1 MSTTSTVTASQSQAS
16 AEIDKQFIYDFH
28 LLADYLDVLR
38 QKLRLAVVYGGDK
51 HVEGAVLH
59 KTHNPRSWKS
69 YEAVARDIQTALRE
83 LGFRNVALMPD
94 DMRLSQRL
102 KEENVHLVWLNTGG
116 VQGYS
121 PVTHTPSI
129 LEMLGIPYVGHNP
142 LNSTILDNKHL
153 FKYELQALGINTAP
167 FITWNASQ
175 GMLKPQSNARFV
187 EVFGDFSGPFVVKP
201 VSGRASLLVSVV
213 KRVDDLTNAATE
225 VFRATNNTVVI
236 EKYLPGREFC
246 VSVCGGLICTQ
257 GHLKK
262 ISGPFAFSPVERS
275 FEPGEEIFTSMDK
288 KAITAERAHL
298 IGDGEALV
306 KQQLLNLAR
315 KIYSG
320 FSLNALVRADVR
332 ADTDGTLY
340 VLEANPK
347 PDLKRPEND
356 VISLVTIGLSE
367 HQMSYSD
374 LIYGM
379 LADRLDYMLT
389 YRTRTIQHI
398 VDLLK

>member
-1 MSTTSTVTASQSQAS
+1 MSTTSSTANQSQAS
-16 AEIDKQFIYDFH
+16 AETDKQFIYDFH
-28 LLADYLDVLR
+28 LLADYFDVLR
-38 QKLRLAVVYGGDK
+38 QTLRIAVVYGGDK
-51 HVEGAVLH
+51 QMEGAVIY

-69 YEAVARDIQTALRE
+69 YESVARDIQSSLRE
-83 LGFRNVALMPD
+83 LGFRHVALMAD
-94 DMRLSQRL
+94 DMRLTQRL
-102 KEENVHLVWLNTGG
+102 KDENIHLVWLNTGG

-121 PVTHTPSI
+121 PVTHTPST

-175 GMLKPQSNARFV
+175 GMLKPRANARFN
-187 EVFGDFSGPFVVKP
+187 EVFGDYAGPFVVKP

-213 KRVDDLTNAATE
+213 KKLEDLTTAVTD
-225 VFRATNNTVVI
+225 VYRATNNTVVI
-236 EKYLPGREFC
+236 EMFLPGREFC
-246 VSVCGGLICTQ
+246 VAVCGGLLCSQ
-257 GHLKK
+257 GALTK

-298 IGDGEALV
+298 IGDNDTLL

-320 FSLNALVRADVR
+320 FSLNALVRVDVR
-332 ADTDGTLY
+332 ADTDGSLY

-347 PDLKRPEND
+347 PDLKRPENN
-356 VISLVTIGLSE
+356 VISLVTIGLDE
-367 HQMSYSD
+367 HHMSFND

>member
-1 MSTTSTVTASQSQAS
+1 MSTTSSAANPSQVS

-28 LLADYLDVLR
+28 LLADYLEVLR
-38 QKLRLAVVYGGDK
+38 QTLRIAVVYGGDK
-51 HVEGAVLH
+51 QVEGAVIH

-69 YEAVARDIQTALRE
+69 YEAVARDIQSALRE

-94 DMRLSQRL
+94 DMHLSQRL
-102 KEENVHLVWLNTGG
+102 KDENIHLVWLNTGG

-121 PVTHTPSI
+121 PVTHTPST

-175 GMLKPQSNARFV
+175 GMLKPRTHARFK
-187 EVFGDFSGPFVVKP
+187 EVFGDYAGPFVVKP

-213 KRVDDLTNAATE
+213 NKLDDLTAAATD
-225 VFRATNNTVVI
+225 VYRATNNTVVV
-236 EKYLPGREFC
+236 EMFLPGREFC
-246 VSVCGGLICTQ
+246 VAVCGGLICSQ
-257 GHLKK
+257 GQLTK

-298 IGDGEALV
+298 IGDEDTLLR
-306 KQQLLNLAR
+306 QQLLNLAR

-320 FSLNALVRADVR
+320 FSLNSIVRADVR

-356 VISLVTIGLSE
+356 VISLVTIGLKE
-367 HQMSYSD
+367 HNMSYND

>member
-1 MSTTSTVTASQSQAS
+1 MSTTTSTASQSQAS
-16 AEIDKQFIYDFH
+16 AETDKQFIYDFH

-38 QKLRLAVVYGGDK
+38 QTLRIAVVYGGDK
-51 HVEGAVLH
+51 HVDGAVIH

-69 YEAVARDIQTALRE
+69 YETVARDIQTALRE
-83 LGFRNVALMPD
+83 LGFRYVALIPD

-102 KEENVHLVWLNTGG
+102 KEDNIHLVWLNTGG

-121 PVTHTPSI
+121 PVTHTPST

-153 FKYELQALGINTAP
+153 FKYELQSLGINTAP

-175 GMLKPQSNARFV
+175 GMLKPHTNARFN
-187 EVFGDFSGPFVVKP
+187 EIFGDYSGPFVVKP

-213 KRVDDLTNAATE
+213 KRIDDLTTAATD
-225 VFRATNNTVVI
+225 VYRATNNTVVI
-236 EKYLPGREFC
+236 EMFLPGREFC
-246 VSVCGGLICTQ
+246 VSVCGGLICSQ
-257 GHLKK
+257 GQLTK

-275 FEPGEEIFTSMDK
+275 FEPGEDIFTSMDK

-298 IGDGEALV
+298 IGDNDLLL

-320 FSLNALVRADVR
+320 FSLNSLIRADIR
-332 ADTDGTLY
+332 ADSDGTLY

-347 PDLKRPEND
+347 PDLKRPENN
-356 VISLVTIGLSE
+356 VISLVTIGLGE
-367 HQMSYSD
+367 HNMSYSD

>member
-1 MSTTSTVTASQSQAS
+1 MSTTSSTASQSQAS
-16 AEIDKQFIYDFH
+16 AETDKQFIYDFQ
-28 LLADYLDVLR
+28 LLADYLEVLR
-38 QKLRLAVVYGGDK
+38 QTLRIAVVYGGDK
-51 HVEGAVLH
+51 QVEGAVLH

-69 YEAVARDIQTALRE
+69 YESVARDIQSALRE
-83 LGFRNVALMPD
+83 LGFRHVALMPD

-102 KEENVHLVWLNTGG
+102 KEENIHLVWLNTGG

-121 PVTHTPSI
+121 PVTHTPST

-175 GMLKPQSNARFV
+175 GMLKPRTHARFI
-187 EVFGDFSGPFVVKP
+187 EVFGDYAGPFVVKP

-213 KRVDDLTNAATE
+213 KKLDDLTAAVTD
-225 VFRATNNTVVI
+225 VYRATNNTVVI
-236 EKYLPGREFC
+236 ETFLPGREFC
-246 VSVCGGLICTQ
+246 VAVCGGLICSQ
-257 GHLKK
+257 GQLTK
-262 ISGPFAFSPVERS
+262 ISGPFAFSAVERS

-298 IGDGEALV
+298 IGDNDALLR
-306 KQQLLNLAR
+306 QQLLNLAR

-320 FSLNALVRADVR
+320 FSLNSIVRVDVR

-356 VISLVTIGLSE
+356 VISLVTIGLKE
-367 HQMSYSD
+367 HNMSYND